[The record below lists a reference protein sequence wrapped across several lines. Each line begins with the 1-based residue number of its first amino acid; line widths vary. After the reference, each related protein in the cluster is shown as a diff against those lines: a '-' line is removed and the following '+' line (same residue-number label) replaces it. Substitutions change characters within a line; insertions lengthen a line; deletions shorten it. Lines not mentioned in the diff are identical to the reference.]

1 MSTTEDEGS
10 KKITRQLKQLSKSPY
25 IDSEMLE
32 RASNSCSIKDDVGM
46 VYFKGLSKCILEQR
60 KLYRD
65 DENKDISCIINSIQ
79 EGPR

>member
-10 KKITRQLKQLSKSPY
+10 KKINRQLKQLSKSPY

-32 RASNSCSIKDDVGM
+32 RARNSYSIKDDVGM
-46 VYFKGLSKCILEQR
+46 VYFNGLSKCILEQR

-65 DENKDISCIINSIQ
+65 DENKDISGIINSIQ
-79 EGPR
+79 GGQR